1 VSDLFLSRAVAVVLF
16 GGVVLYA
23 TFGGA
28 DFGAG
33 FWDLTAGRA
42 EEGRRPRGLIDRAI
56 GPVWEANHVWLI
68 FCLVVMWTAF
78 SGAFAAIMTTL
89 YLPLGLAALGIV
101 LRGSGFAFR
110 KVSVRTSV
118 QRAHGAAFAA
128 SSVITPFFFGTVA
141 GGIASGRVPTTGYG
155 DPMSSWINPTSILG
169 GVLAVLVCAYLA
181 AVFLIAEARAR
192 RAEDLEAWFRRRA
205 QMAAVATGAAAIGGI
220 FVLRSDAHRLF
231 ERLLGPGLPFVLVSG
246 AAGLVALLLVR
257 TAPPAI
263 LRVLAATAAVSVVAG
278 WGVAQYPFV
287 LGTHLTIA
295 NAAGPRPTLLSVLV
309 VTAMAAVLVL
319 PSLGALYL
327 LQQRG
332 SLESG

>member
-1 VSDLFLSRAVAVVLF
+1 MSDTFLATTVAVILF

-33 FWDLTAGRA
+33 FWDLTAGGA
-42 EEGRRPRGLIDRAI
+42 GKGRRPRGLIDRAI

-89 YLPLGLAALGIV
+89 YLPLGLAAFGIV

-110 KVSVRTSV
+110 KVSVRTPQ
-118 QRAHGAAFAA
+118 QRANGATFAA

-141 GGIASGRVPTTGYG
+141 GGIASGRVPTAGGG
-155 DPMSSWINPTSILG
+155 DPISSWINPTSLLG
-169 GVLAVLVCAYLA
+169 GSLAVLMCAYLA
-181 AVFLIAEARAR
+181 AIFLIAEARAR
-192 RAEDLEAWFRRRA
+192 SAADLEAWFRRRA
-205 QMAAVATGAAAIGGI
+205 RVAAVVTGAVAVGGI
-220 FVLRSDAHRLF
+220 FVLRHDARHLF
-231 ERLLGPGLPFVLVSG
+231 DRLLGPGLPFVLVS
-246 AAGLVALLLVR
+246 ALAGLVALVLLR
-257 TAPPAI
+257 RASPAV
-263 LRVLAATAAVSVVAG
+263 LRVLGAVAAVTVVAG
-278 WGVAQYPFV
+278 WGVAQYPYV

-295 NAAGPRPTLLSVLV
+295 QAAGPRATLVSVVV
-309 VTAMAAVLVL
+309 VTALAAVLVL

-332 SLESG
+332 ALEGS